1 MLVFWKQNLA
11 LLSVPKTGTT
21 ALEAAL
27 APTADIVISNPPEL
41 KHLPVYRYTR
51 FMEKMFDKA
60 TGRKPQTIA
69 VVREPV
75 DWLGSWYRYRQRP
88 QLNGHPNSTADVD
101 FDTFV
106 LEYTKGKPAPYANVG
121 SQARFLAGDD
131 DALCGVDHL
140 FRYDRLDQLYA
151 FLEERLGTTITTE
164 RLNVSP
170 TRDIAL
176 SDEVTQHL
184 RQKCPREFELYEA
197 AK

>member
-1 MLVFWKQNLA
+1 MA

-88 QLNGHPNSTADVD
+88 QLNGHPNSTANVD

-106 LEYTKGKPAPYANVG
+106 LEYTKGKPAPFANVG

-151 FLEERLGTTITTE
+151 FLEERLDTKITTE

-170 TRDIAL
+170 TREIAL